1 MRGVAAYVGLGSN
14 IGDREARLAFAVAA
28 LRASAGTRVQ
38 ALSPI
43 YETEPVGGPAQ
54 GAYLNA
60 VAALRTELAPRALL
74 ERLLAIEALA
84 GRERGA
90 VRDAPRTLD
99 LDLLL
104 YASRVVDEPGLRVP
118 HPRLHERA
126 FVLVPLR
133 DVAPALVHP
142 VLGETIERL
151 AARVG
156 PVTGVRLFAHAP
168 RGSDLRGGGP

>member
-1 MRGVAAYVGLGSN
+1 MHGVAAYVGLGSN
-14 IGDREARLAFAVAA
+14 LGDREERLALAVAG
-28 LRASAGTRVQ
+28 LRASAGTRVL

-54 GAYLNA
+54 GPYLNA

-90 VRDAPRTLD
+90 LRDAPRTLD

-126 FVLVPLR
+126 FALVPLR
-133 DVAPALVHP
+133 DVAPGLVHP

-151 AARVG
+151 AARALPG
-156 PVTGVRLFAHAP
+156 AGVRLF
-168 RGSDLRGGGP
+168 GGRARVG